1 MKQYNVWQ
9 TAAEYTKLTIKAWFQ
24 YKIDAVLR
32 SLAVFLRESTG
43 IIVIYFTLI
52 KFDSLNGW
60 NGREIFFLYSL
71 LFLTYGILIIFLP
84 GCGIF
89 RNIYILVSSTDFSSG
104 RGGFCSR

>member
-71 LFLTYGILIIFLP
+71 LFLTYGILIIF
-84 GCGIF
+84 F
-89 RNIYILVSSTDFSSG
+89 YRAA
-104 RGGFCSR
+104 GFFGTYTFW